1 MAFYFVLGRFV
12 PIEPEKPKQPLTKLA
27 ANFSKPPPAPDVKPL
42 PSDSFAEVVVT
53 EASSPSDFFVVAG
66 DNRRVLDYIN
76 SVLKNVDKSRIL
88 GKRGKIFTSRATKKL
103 STKKCPKNFKCLGQL
118 ANLTYQFH
126 PELRFLCPKGCT

>member
-1 MAFYFVLGRFV
+1 M

-27 ANFSKPPPAPDVKPL
+27 ANFSKPPPAPHVKPL
-42 PSDSFAEVVVT
+42 LSDSFAEVVGT

-88 GKRGKIFTSRATKKL
+88 PERGRSSATKK
-103 STKKCPKNFKCLGQL
+103 FL
-118 ANLTYQFH
+118 A
-126 PELRFLCPKGCT
+126 